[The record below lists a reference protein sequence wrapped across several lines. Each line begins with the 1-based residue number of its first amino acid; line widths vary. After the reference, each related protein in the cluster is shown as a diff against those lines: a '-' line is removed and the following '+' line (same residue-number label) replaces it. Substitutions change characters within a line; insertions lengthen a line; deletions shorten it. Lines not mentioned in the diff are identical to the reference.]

1 MATYTTIDD
10 IINLWRPLTPE
21 ESQRAS
27 YLLPTV
33 EDKFRMYATQRGL
46 DLDAM
51 ITSGEILPTVFKSV
65 VSQVVVRTLNQDT
78 AGEAMSQ
85 MSQSVGG
92 YSVSGTFLSAGT
104 DIYIKRSEYAALGL
118 RRQRVE
124 ALELFGSPYPRW

>member
-51 ITSGEILPTVFKSV
+51 IASGEILPTVFKSI

-92 YSVSGTFLSAGT
+92 YSVSGTYLAAGT
-104 DIYIKRSEYAALGL
+104 EVFIKRSEYAALGL

-124 ALELFGSPYPRW
+124 ALELFGSPYPGW